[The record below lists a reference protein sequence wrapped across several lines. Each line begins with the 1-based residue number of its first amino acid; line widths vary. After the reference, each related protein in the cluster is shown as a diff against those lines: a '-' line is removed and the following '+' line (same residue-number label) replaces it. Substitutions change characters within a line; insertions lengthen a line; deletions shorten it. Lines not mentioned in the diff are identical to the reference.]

1 LKAAGASA
9 CADSTPSLPNA
20 SSTSGE
26 ATTTAV
32 AFPAVFSSSRL
43 VRELFPVWL
52 MNHFVLRVLEGETRA
67 AGMPWFTSRAWLD
80 GQPRAPRPIVTSVR
94 ILGARG

>member
-1 LKAAGASA
+1 LKAAGESA
-9 CADSTPSLPNA
+9 CAESTPPPSEA

-43 VRELFPVWL
+43 VRELFRVWL
-52 MNHFVLRVLEGETRA
+52 MNHLVPRIVEGET
-67 AGMPWFTSRAWLD
+67 
-80 GQPRAPRPIVTSVR
+80 PRTAC
-94 ILGARG
+94 